1 MGIAFRVQA
10 EVGGLHGGADPGAF
24 LPRARLG
31 GAGGH
36 HFRKTAVHADFKG
49 CFSQHAEGSGRNMLI
64 AWQKDGP
71 LGGAP
76 PQQRIPRVE
85 PGEDAVGVG
94 FQEAGRAEVA
104 AHRQEAAGFGL
115 SGIGEAGR
123 GAETVKG
130 HIAFQGRAGTLPGPY
145 NGAMSEPLPPEPV
158 SEPSRTFEAPKG
170 FETKFREMP
179 LQLDAFEGPLDLL
192 LHLIREQK
200 LEILDLPMAQVTR
213 QYMDFLLLMEELNLE
228 VAAEFVAMAA
238 HLLQIKSRMMLPLP
252 PKEDGSDE
260 DPREALIQQLLDY
273 QRVKEAARELAVRES
288 EWQSV
293 VYAKGLDITE
303 HARVEEEPIKA
314 TLVDLLGAYREALKR
329 LLPPPPVEVRTPPK
343 TLDQRIAE
351 VMGELGGGVWQPFS
365 GLLMQVQTRE
375 DLVLTFLALLE
386 LVRTG
391 RIRLVQSEAFGE
403 IHVQAA

>member
-1 MGIAFRVQA
+1 
-10 EVGGLHGGADPGAF
+10 
-24 LPRARLG
+24 
-31 GAGGH
+31 
-36 HFRKTAVHADFKG
+36 
-49 CFSQHAEGSGRNMLI
+49 
-64 AWQKDGP
+64 
-71 LGGAP
+71 
-76 PQQRIPRVE
+76 
-85 PGEDAVGVG
+85 
-94 FQEAGRAEVA
+94 
-104 AHRQEAAGFGL
+104 
-115 SGIGEAGR
+115 
-123 GAETVKG
+123 
-130 HIAFQGRAGTLPGPY
+130 
-145 NGAMSEPLPPEPV
+145 MSEPLPPEPA

-365 GLLMQVQTRE
+365 GLLVQVQTRE